1 MKKMIISFRHNK
13 SRVAIL
19 ENEELVEFYVEK
31 PLKEIVGNVYNGR
44 IVNVLPGMQAAFVD
58 IGIEKN
64 AFLYL
69 GDAIPNKGDTNYEN
83 IENINKILHVGQK
96 VLVQIKKA
104 AFGNK
109 GPRVT
114 THISLPGRCLVYMPT
129 NHYIGIS
136 KKIIKDEERKKLKDL
151 GESLI
156 TDQEGLILRTKV
168 LEVSK
173 EQIIEDLEFLRGVWK
188 TILDKSKNSSTP
200 SLIYKD
206 LDLVNRLIRD
216 IFSEDVEQLII
227 DDGYQYAKIKSILNG
242 INDKFPER
250 VEYYQG
256 KIDIFEAYN
265 TQYEID
271 RALRRKVWLKSG
283 GYLVID
289 KTEALTAIDV
299 NTGKYVGT
307 YDLEDTVFKIN
318 LEAAKEIAK
327 QVRLRD
333 IGGIIIVDFI
343 DMEEIEHGKK
353 ILAGLSNE
361 LKKDRTKTTVLEITH
376 LGLVE
381 MTRKKI
387 RQSLDNV
394 MLRTCPVCHGE
405 GKVISEE
412 ELYYRITKDIMTLKD
427 YSLNN
432 IIVIEVN
439 PNIADYL
446 LSNDRELVKELEQQS
461 GKKIKIR
468 ENYLTSLN
476 SFNLLYE

>member
-96 VLVQIKKA
+96 VTVQIKKA

-151 GESLI
+151 GDSLI

-461 GKKIKIR
+461 GKTIKIR